1 MLNLQMPE
9 VQWLMSIYYMQ
20 YIVVRAAENPM
31 HIVVSVLN
39 ILLINPVP
47 LSLLH
52 HLSLHFYLTEHPR
65 EIASRLPVKMAP
77 WINAST
83 FCLTH
88 SQYTVNTVNS

>member
-1 MLNLQMPE
+1 
-9 VQWLMSIYYMQ
+9 MSIYYMH
-20 YIVVRAAENPM
+20 YIVMRAAENSM
-31 HIVVSVLN
+31 HITVSVPN

-65 EIASRLPVKMAP
+65 EIASMLPVKMAP

>member
-77 WINAST
+77 
-83 FCLTH
+83 
-88 SQYTVNTVNS
+88 